1 MNGLIFLKERGN
13 MKEYKRIITVGA
25 HPLDAELMGG
35 PMSIVMNR
43 FGAKSTF
50 VHVTTGRLQ
59 VAGATEQEK
68 QEYLDL
74 LVRQIDEVAQGM
86 GVNAHRLDYLSSNM
100 PSEEE
105 FIQEMMEYFK
115 QEKPDLVITHHIGTM
130 HDRHYYTYK
139 TVTAAVKRLRAQ
151 GADIDL
157 LYGENL
163 EDLVGFVPTKYLE
176 MSQEDVDTW
185 FNSLRIYDL
194 FRGKVSSV
202 PYEAYYTTMG
212 KVRGLE
218 SSCPN
223 FVKAYMHAGLI
234 DYTIGK

>member
-1 MNGLIFLKERGN
+1 
-13 MKEYKRIITVGA
+13 MKRYKRIVTVGA

-50 VHVTTGRLQ
+50 VHVTTGRLEKKD
-59 VAGATEQEK
+59 ATQE
-68 QEYLDL
+68 ELDSYQTKL
-74 LVRQIDEVAQGM
+74 IGQIDAVAQGM
-86 GVNAHRLDYLSSNM
+86 DCDVVRLDYKSSNM
-100 PSEEE
+100 PSEQD
-105 FIQEMMEYFK
+105 FIQELMEYL
-115 QEKPDLVITHHIGTM
+115 EKEQPDLVITHHIGTM
-130 HDRHYYTYK
+130 HDRHYYTHK
-139 TVTAAVKRLRAQ
+139 TVTAAVKRLRAE
-151 GADIDL
+151 GVEMDL

-176 MSQEDVDTW
+176 MSDSDVETW
-185 FNSLRIYDL
+185 FTSLKKYDL
-194 FRGKVSSV
+194 FRGEISIV

-234 DYTIGK
+234 DYTIKTKGE

>member
-1 MNGLIFLKERGN
+1 
-13 MKEYKRIITVGA
+13 MKRYKRIVTVGA

-50 VHVTTGRLQ
+50 VHVTTGRLEKKD
-59 VAGATEQEK
+59 ATQE
-68 QEYLDL
+68 ELDAYQTKL
-74 LVRQIDEVAQGM
+74 IGQIDAVAKGM
-86 GVNAHRLDYLSSNM
+86 SCDVVRLDYKSSNM
-100 PSEEE
+100 PTEQD
-105 FIQEMMEYFK
+105 FIKEMMDYLEK
-115 QEKPDLVITHHIGTM
+115 EKPDLVITHHIGTM
-130 HDRHYYTYK
+130 HDRHYYTHK
-139 TVTAAVKRLRAQ
+139 TVTAAVKRLRVK
-151 GADIDL
+151 GVEMDL

-176 MSQEDVDTW
+176 MSDSDVETW
-185 FNSLRIYDL
+185 FTSLKQYDL
-194 FRGKVSSV
+194 FRGQISTV

-234 DYTIGK
+234 DYTINTKGE